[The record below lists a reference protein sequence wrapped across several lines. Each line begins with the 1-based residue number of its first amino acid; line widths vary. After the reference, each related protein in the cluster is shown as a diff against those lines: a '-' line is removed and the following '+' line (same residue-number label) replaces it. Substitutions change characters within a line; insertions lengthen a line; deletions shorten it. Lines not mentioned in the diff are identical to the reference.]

1 MQVKNWLI
9 KSGVALSLLAITQ
22 LVDARDGHGNH
33 HRTHKVRFV
42 VKTGGGHKYKWHK
55 PVFPHL
61 EVGYASYYHDRFH
74 GRKTASGET
83 YDRNA
88 LTTQHAHLP
97 FGTMI
102 RVTNLQNHRSIHVKV
117 NDRGGHVGKRI
128 LDLSHRAAKELGFVS
143 KGLAMV
149 KVEVVSSP
157 ESPG

>member
-9 KSGVALSLLAITQ
+9 KSGVVLSLLAITQ
-22 LVDARDGHGNH
+22 LVDAREGHGKH
-33 HRTHKVRFV
+33 HRSHKVRFV
-42 VKTGGGHKYKWHK
+42 IKTGADHKKWHH
-55 PVFPHL
+55 PIFNHQ

-74 GRKTASGET
+74 GRRTASGEK

-102 RVTNLQNHRSIHVKV
+102 KVTNLQNHRSIQVKV

-128 LDLSHRAAKELGFVS
+128 LDLSHRAAKELGFIS

-157 ESPG
+157 DVPG